1 MPELPEVETIRLYL
15 ANKLICKSIA
25 SIDIYEPKQFIGK
38 PDDIIGQSITHLQ
51 RVGKVL
57 NLGLSNN
64 KFINIHLKMSGQL
77 LLNPDLSKNSHSRI
91 LIHFKDGSYLL
102 FRDFRKFGWVK
113 ITEKPENSTLI
124 DVLSPDFSLP
134 YLYKI
139 VRTNTPVKVLLM
151 DQTKIAGIG
160 NIYANDALFEAKID
174 PRRKSS
180 SLSSEEVEKLYKS
193 IKKVIN
199 EGIKYKGSSA
209 TQNYRLPD
217 NSKGSYQH
225 HFRVYKRDKL
235 PCRICG
241 TKIIRVVQA
250 GRSTFYCPNCQ
261 K

>member
-1 MPELPEVETIRLYL
+1 MPELPEVETIRVYL
-15 ANKLICKSIA
+15 ENRLIGKSIA
-25 SIDIYEPKQFIGK
+25 SVEIFEPRQFMGS

-57 NLGLSNN
+57 SLGLSNN

-77 LLNPDLSKNSHSRI
+77 LLSPDLSKNSHSRI
-91 LIHFKDGSYLL
+91 LIHFKDGSCLL

-124 DVLSPDFSLP
+124 DVLSRYFSLP
-134 YLYKI
+134 YLQEI
-139 VRTNTPVKVLLM
+139 VRTTTPIKVLLM
-151 DQTKIAGIG
+151 DQTKLAGIG
-160 NIYANDALFEAKID
+160 NIYANDALFEAQID
-174 PRRKSS
+174 PHRKSS
-180 SLSSEEVEKLYKS
+180 SLSSDEIKKLYTA

-241 TKIIRVVQA
+241 TKIIRVIQA